1 VGATVGLSLHPPL
14 VGERVGFLDG
24 QDDGLYSTTNG
35 VFALFDSRTVDAA
48 IDVHITASIHGK
60 TSALIVQRYLE
71 KRVARIVAC
80 NKLCSK
86 L

>member
-1 VGATVGLSLHPPL
+1 
-14 VGERVGFLDG
+14 
-24 QDDGLYSTTNG
+24 
-35 VFALFDSRTVDAA
+35 VDAA

-60 TSALIVQRYLE
+60 KSALIVQRYLE

-80 NKLCSK
+80 NKLCFK